1 MTFVQKLAL
10 STSLCLTIILIAL
23 SITRASGLV
32 WKGKMDYVWEFYWI
46 IMSANM
52 GVVLASASAFRAFF
66 VAQKNNKTSP
76 YPPIRTPGD
85 NSGSSSK
92 KRLTL
97 RTRERTFRPIED
109 SFFEI
114 AMPTRS
120 HERVESVTLNDMG
133 CDSQRYIRRHDT
145 PSSYPSYPVVVGEPV

>member
-46 IMSANM
+46 IMSANV
-52 GVVLASASAFRAFF
+52 GVILASASAFRAFF

-76 YPPIRTPGD
+76 YPPIRTPDD
-85 NSGSSSK
+85 NSGTSSK
-92 KRLTL
+92 RRLTL

-114 AMPTRS
+114 DMTRNTRS

-133 CDSQRYIRRHDT
+133 CDSQRYIRRNDIA
-145 PSSYPSYPVVVGEPV
+145 YPRAVVVGEQV